1 MHPYITGHRSSRSE
15 SCVLTV
21 LFSYLF
27 YASMAYYWRSSF
39 SLNPYFED
47 CNCNVNKLT
56 PSLDFFDVNF
66 FSPLLSSRNKVPSCN
81 QFQFQLQWRQ
91 EWPENE
97 ATRSVCVTDSQ
108 FWASNHH
115 ITLPSNSTSTPRII
129 AHGSFLLLS
138 VRTCSCKEL
147 ITCTP
152 NSFHQG
158 LEMHSSLAISEGFLI
173 FFELDHLLFMSV
185 MIRPSEST

>member
-1 MHPYITGHRSSRSE
+1 M
-15 SCVLTV
+15 LT
-21 LFSYLF
+21 
-27 YASMAYYWRSSF
+27 
-39 SLNPYFED
+39 
-47 CNCNVNKLT
+47 
-56 PSLDFFDVNF
+56 
-66 FSPLLSSRNKVPSCN
+66 FSPHCCPQEVKFQAVISSNFSCSGGRNG
-81 QFQFQLQWRQ
+81 LR
-91 EWPENE
+91 
-97 ATRSVCVTDSQ
+97 TRLHAQCVSQTQ

-138 VRTCSCKEL
+138 VRSCKEL